1 MSDNGKT
8 PAPCNPKQLNIQRLL
23 SIITSSLHAGLVLR
37 NAVFQMF
44 VNFDVGDFNLR
55 S

>member
-1 MSDNGKT
+1 MENVLHPVSQYNM
-8 PAPCNPKQLNIQRLL
+8 NIQRLL
-23 SIITSSLHAGLVLR
+23 SIITSSLHAGLALR

-44 VNFDVGDFNLR
+44 VNFDVGNFSLC